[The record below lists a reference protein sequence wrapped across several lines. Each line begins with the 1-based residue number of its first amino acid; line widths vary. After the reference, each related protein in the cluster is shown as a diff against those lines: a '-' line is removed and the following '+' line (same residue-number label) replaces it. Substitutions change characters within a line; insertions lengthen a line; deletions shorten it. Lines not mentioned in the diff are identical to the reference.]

1 MKKKIDISSQY
12 IVSFTHIAFWL
23 GFLILPFL
31 FTNTPYNNKVFW
43 FKIIISTS
51 ILAVFFYL
59 NTIIL
64 IPKLLGRKKV
74 ILYILSI
81 ILITAAIVG
90 LRILMEQ
97 QFNPEMFRRPWFQDK
112 VITDSIFSA
121 LIVLTIGGGLKITKE
136 WFRNEHMKKE
146 VESEKLAAELALM
159 KSQVNPHFLFNT
171 LNNIRSLVRKNSP
184 KSDAAIIKLSQLMR
198 YMLDDAANEYVP
210 LGKEIEYLQNYID
223 LQRLRLPEEV
233 DISFEVIKNNDSHQI
248 PPMLFIPFVEN
259 AFKHGV
265 SYLGDSKVVINL
277 EVKEHALLF
286 SIYNNRNVRNEEQK
300 KKNKEGGFG
309 LKNIKKRLD
318 ILYPDKHELTIQSTD
333 GLYKVDLK
341 IVI

>member
-1 MKKKIDISSQY
+1 MVNLIH
-12 IVSFTHIAFWL
+12 VAFWL

-31 FTNTPYNNKVFW
+31 FTNTPYNNKIFW
-43 FKIIISTS
+43 FKVIISTS
-51 ILAVFFYL
+51 ILAMFFYL

-74 ILYILSI
+74 KHYVVSI
-81 ILITAAIVG
+81 ILITTAIVG
-90 LRILMEQ
+90 LRILMEL
-97 QFNPEMFRRPWFQDK
+97 QFNPEMFQRPWFQGK

-146 VESEKLAAELALM
+146 VESEKLSAELALM
-159 KSQVNPHFLFNT
+159 KSQINPHFLFNT

-210 LGKEIEYLQNYID
+210 LTKEIEYLQNYID

-233 DISFEVIKNNDSHQI
+233 DISFEIIKNNDRHLV

-265 SYLGDSKVVINL
+265 SYLEDSKVAIKLVI
-277 EVKEHALLF
+277 EDRSLF
-286 SIYNNRNVRNEEQK
+286 FSVYNNMNVRNEEQK
-300 KKNKEGGFG
+300 KIKGGGFG
-309 LKNIKKRLD
+309 LKNIKKRLE
-318 ILYPDKHELTIQSTD
+318 ILYPGQHELKIKSGK
-333 GLYKVDLK
+333 GLYQVDLT
-341 IVI
+341 ITIGVLPTA

>member
-146 VESEKLAAELALM
+146 
-159 KSQVNPHFLFNT
+159 
-171 LNNIRSLVRKNSP
+171 
-184 KSDAAIIKLSQLMR
+184 
-198 YMLDDAANEYVP
+198 
-210 LGKEIEYLQNYID
+210 
-223 LQRLRLPEEV
+223 
-233 DISFEVIKNNDSHQI
+233 
-248 PPMLFIPFVEN
+248 
-259 AFKHGV
+259 
-265 SYLGDSKVVINL
+265 
-277 EVKEHALLF
+277 
-286 SIYNNRNVRNEEQK
+286 
-300 KKNKEGGFG
+300 
-309 LKNIKKRLD
+309 
-318 ILYPDKHELTIQSTD
+318 
-333 GLYKVDLK
+333 
-341 IVI
+341 